1 MTPMGSSRQQE
12 GRILYNQALLKLPE
26 RFLVPIQKWKRIC
39 VGSTANTNQLA
50 MTPAIQSTYSADE
63 LAVMFFRQVKKDL
76 AIASTRQL
84 VSLVGLVLSHLIR
97 GMSIQ
102 KTSMLMNRLPHL
114 FQMLL
119 LKDWRHHRDDQAQYA
134 HLDELV
140 DRIFEEDQKL
150 TNSLLASEVAA
161 MNVVIVILRRLDQY
175 VSLFSYK
182 VLKDS
187 WVEELRQIP
196 LEDAA

>member
-1 MTPMGSSRQQE
+1 MGTSCQQE
-12 GRILYNQALLKLPE
+12 GRILYNQACPRPLE
-26 RFLVPIQKWKRIC
+26 RFLIHFQEWRRIC
-39 VGSTANTNQLA
+39 LGDTATTNQLV
-50 MTPAIQSTYSADE
+50 MTPASQSTYTADE

-76 AIASTRQL
+76 AIPSTRQM

-102 KTSMLMNRLPHL
+102 KTSVLLNRLPNL

-119 LKDWRHHRDDQAQYA
+119 LKDWRYNNVDEVQCA

-150 TNSLLASEVAA
+150 TNSLLASDVAA
-161 MNVVIVILRRLDQY
+161 INAIIVILRRLDQY

-187 WVEELRQIP
+187 
-196 LEDAA
+196 